1 MRMRDKRVIEMKD
14 MVCVLKEMREENEGV
29 KMEQVIK
36 EQVRKECDKVGIC
49 FYEETN
55 GSIRVYPYSQIVSA
69 NLVMAVEML
78 KKEYS
83 GFLDYYIG
91 YDPMKREIYISV
103 GVV

>member
-1 MRMRDKRVIEMKD
+1 
-14 MVCVLKEMREENEGV
+14 
-29 KMEQVIK
+29 
-36 EQVRKECDKVGIC
+36 
-49 FYEETN
+49 
-55 GSIRVYPYSQIVSA
+55 
-69 NLVMAVEML
+69 MAVEML

>member
-1 MRMRDKRVIEMKD
+1 MI
-14 MVCVLKEMREENEGV
+14 KEVR

-36 EQVRKECDKVGIC
+36 ERVKRNCDEVGIC

-69 NLVMAVEML
+69 NLVMAVEMI
-78 KKEYS
+78 KEEYP

-103 GVV
+103 GDSF